1 METLRRCIHRQPP
14 PSVGVVA
21 YSRHR
26 DPEEEE
32 EEEEEEGEGGDG
44 GAGPLVLLP
53 PPPPR
58 PRPRL
63 KPRPQ
68 PRPCLHPLV
77 TLALGS
83 ASAFLLGLLVAGIG
97 RTPCGGGAWAGP
109 DPGDVTLE
117 EVVGGARPEAPP
129 TWPQLRE
136 ELQRR
141 LRGERIEA
149 WVREVAMEPHPPGS
163 GRGQALAQ
171 AVLSAM
177 VGAGLHRAWNR
188 PQRVPLPTRGPPPS
202 LVWVDAEGRELERLH
217 LDPDAFCPWSP
228 AGNVT
233 GGLVY
238 GHYGRPQDLELL
250 RARGVTLG
258 GHILLLRMGKGTPAA
273 KVAAAEAVGA
283 VGVLLYH
290 DPQDVAGPGGTP
302 GLGGDTAA
310 SVHVQDGAG
319 DPYSR
324 GFPSFTARA
333 PPNRPPDL
341 PHIPV
346 HYPELLHTK
355 AAAYISLD
363 HAVLGDDRVVVHSS
377 PLLHSVIESALRQ
390 VSAPPNMAAL
400 LPPPT
405 WRHCCPPPTWRHCCP
420 PPNMAALLPPP
431 HHVAPPIKGGQPQ

>member
-1 METLRRCIHRQPP
+1 METLRRCIHRQVTTPCPPPRPLWFLPPPHGNTLSQPP

-83 ASAFLLGLLVAGIG
+83 ASAFLLGK
-97 RTPCGGGAWAGP
+97 
-109 DPGDVTLE
+109 D
-117 EVVGGARPEAPP
+117 RPRPP
-129 TWPQLRE
+129 
-136 ELQRR
+136 
-141 LRGERIEA
+141 ERP
-149 WVREVAMEPHPPGS
+149 RP
-163 GRGQALAQ
+163 
-171 AVLSAM
+171 LS
-177 VGAGLHRAWNR
+177 RPR
-188 PQRVPLPTRGPPPS
+188 PQPLIDHAPDHAILWGGPHNSVLGVSVSPNAQGLGLGYTAHGTVLISSPLDPIRGPPPS

-273 KVAAAEAVGA
+273 KVRRR
-283 VGVLLYH
+283 
-290 DPQDVAGPGGTP
+290 GPGGV
-302 GLGGDTAA
+302 LGGLW
-310 SVHVQDGAG
+310 G
-319 DPYSR
+319 
-324 GFPSFTARA
+324 
-333 PPNRPPDL
+333 
-341 PHIPV
+341 
-346 HYPELLHTK
+346 
-355 AAAYISLD
+355 
-363 HAVLGDDRVVVHSS
+363 